1 MVSYIAVFST
11 KLDDIREIFFSQKK
25 QKVNQLTFLPKETK
39 NACLD
44 KKSNNLL
51 FLRRKQK
58 MCQSRFFEGQIRLR
72 KGQNKKAKKIKKRLT
87 FRPNQS

>member
-1 MVSYIAVFST
+1 
-11 KLDDIREIFFSQKK
+11 LDDIREIFFSQKK

-39 NACLD
+39 NACSD

-72 KGQNKKAKKIKKRLT
+72 KGQSKKAKKIKKRLT